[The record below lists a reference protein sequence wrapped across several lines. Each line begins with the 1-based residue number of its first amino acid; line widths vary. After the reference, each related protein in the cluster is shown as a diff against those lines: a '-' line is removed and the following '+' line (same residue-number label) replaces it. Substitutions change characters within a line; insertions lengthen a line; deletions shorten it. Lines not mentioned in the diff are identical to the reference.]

1 MNKRE
6 KRKKKLRENKQHKIE
21 NSKKYSLQVI
31 KDGEWVRPRDVEK
44 NTDTPEYFRTLNEID
59 NYVIFMEDIKK
70 ANSGV
75 MEARVL
81 ETKTGVEVV
90 HIEPF
95 VPVESDD

>member
-1 MNKRE
+1 
-6 KRKKKLRENKQHKIE
+6 
-21 NSKKYSLQVI
+21 LQVI